1 MSDNYF
7 NDSGNSYDSEKLY
20 NKWKSLE
27 QSYDGMNQEIWNAK
41 SDYYMSLGPVGM
53 EELESLKRKEII
65 KDYKAK
71 KKQYTKEIN
80 KKYDEYYD
88 KLDALYNLKEMNSK
102 QTELINNTQY
112 KILEQRNIK
121 KEVMDDLSTKQRLM
135 TYERD
140 IAMKRHNKIKNNVY
154 LMLLLIFLLIVIFGM
169 NAGKLSNPQAMYDIF
184 KESNQTLALLFLV
197 IVLFTAIVFKAY
209 NLVILVLAVYA
220 FLTILSS

>member
-1 MSDNYF
+1 
-7 NDSGNSYDSEKLY
+7 
-20 NKWKSLE
+20 
-27 QSYDGMNQEIWNAK
+27 
-41 SDYYMSLGPVGM
+41 
-53 EELESLKRKEII
+53 
-65 KDYKAK
+65 
-71 KKQYTKEIN
+71 
-80 KKYDEYYD
+80 
-88 KLDALYNLKEMNSK
+88 MNSK

-121 KEVMDDLSTKQRLM
+121 KEVMDDLSTKERLM
-135 TYERD
+135 SYERE
-140 IAMKRHNKIKNNVY
+140 IAVKRHNKIKNNVY

-169 NAGKLSNPQAMYDIF
+169 NAGKLSNPQAMYNIF